1 MRYTQICIVNG
12 YAKNEKTWT
21 ENGRVKRLL
30 MCVEDRPYAYL
41 ELEDTINPQYFTL
54 PFDAIKAADSV
65 EIHFEFT
72 IEEVY
77 AGTKYDDTCLTG
89 LVIDFMGRHG
99 H

>member
-1 MRYTQICIVNG
+1 MQ
-12 YAKNEKTWT
+12 KNEKIWK

-30 MCVEDRPYAYL
+30 MCVEDHPYAYL
-41 ELEDTINPQYFTL
+41 ELEDIINPQYFKL

-65 EIHFEFT
+65 EIHFQFT

-89 LVIDFMGRHG
+89 LVIDFMGRRG